1 MRRKLEFDTIESISI
16 NRLLNFCRRFEPLV
30 VLNSNTKEQIHTDP
44 YHQFDIL
51 IGAGLIERLTETN
64 DLFGQIKKTHLAN
77 PDWWFGYVSY
87 DVKNQL
93 EHLESNNN
101 DGIQALEIFLFRPQY
116 VFAFNGAK
124 LSVEYDSVIDDENS
138 IQRIVD
144 ELMKSQ
150 DEFQE
155 KNSVAIVPVVSRE
168 KYIQN
173 VNSIK
178 KHIQHGDIYEINYCV
193 EYFAKD
199 VEINPVSLYCR
210 LNQLSPMPFSA
221 FARTNHIQLICA
233 SPERFLA
240 KRKNK
245 VISQPIKGTVRRGK
259 NEEEDTILIDKLKND
274 PKERSENV
282 MIVDLVRN
290 DLSRTA
296 KKGSVKVEELFGIKS
311 FRQLHHMIS
320 TVTSE
325 LKHDLHFTDVMKS
338 AFPMG
343 SMTGAPK
350 IKAMELIEKFEETK
364 RGLYSGTIGYIT
376 PSGDFD
382 FNVIIRSILYNSE
395 NRYLS
400 YMVGSAITDSALSE
414 KEYEECLLKAKA
426 MSQVLGEEI

>member
-30 VLNSNTKEQIHTDP
+30 VLNSNTKEQIQTDP

-51 IGAGLIERLTETN
+51 IGAGLIERLPETN
-64 DLFGQIKKTHLAN
+64 DLFDQIKKTHLAN
-77 PDWWFGYVSY
+77 PDWWFGYISY

-93 EHLESNNN
+93 EHLESHNN
-101 DGIQALEIFLFRPQY
+101 DGIQAPEIFLFRPQY

-124 LSVEYDSVIDDENS
+124 LSVEYDSVKDDENS

-155 KNSVAIVPVVSRE
+155 KNSVAIVPVVSRQ

-311 FRQLHHMIS
+311 FRQLHQMIS

-325 LKHDLHFTDVMKS
+325 LKHDMHFTDVMKS

-400 YMVGSAITDSALSE
+400 YMVGSAITYSALSE

-426 MSQVLGEEI
+426 MSQVLGE